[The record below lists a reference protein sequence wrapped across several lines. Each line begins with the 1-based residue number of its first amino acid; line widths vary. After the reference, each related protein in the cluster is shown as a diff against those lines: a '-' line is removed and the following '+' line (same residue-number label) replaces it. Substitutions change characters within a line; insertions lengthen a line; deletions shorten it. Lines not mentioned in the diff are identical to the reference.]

1 MLIGLAGKLTGYN
14 GSFAF
19 SKPGDKFEDHPYV
32 GMRLFCATLG
42 ALIIPFSFLIVWELT
57 ESLFP
62 SFLAAIIL
70 TFGKASFVIPKFCIA
85 FHAFSP
91 IKTSFSHSFQTLAC

>member
-1 MLIGLAGKLTGYN
+1 MLIGLSGILTGYN

-19 SKPGDKFEDHPYV
+19 SKPGDKFEDYPYV

-57 ESLFP
+57 QSLL
-62 SFLAAIIL
+62 SSLLAALLL
-70 TFGKASFVIPKFCIA
+70 TFGNIQLC
-85 FHAFSP
+85 
-91 IKTSFSHSFQTLAC
+91 